1 MPFRDLLGVTQCR
14 FKKGEKLIVAGE
26 EIEYIYY
33 LIKGTVYREL
43 VTAKGYEG
51 IFACKKSEDIADALV
66 GILSLY
72 NKTGSVGS
80 RYDFV
85 AHTDCIC
92 YRIPKDVCMEYLRN
106 HPALLESVLVHAVR
120 EHAKMTQLFLAR
132 REGTA
137 TSQLCSI
144 LLQRAKETE
153 NGLVVP
159 RKLTNVEI
167 SKLIS
172 VHKVTVSR
180 MLRALREE
188 GTVERTAD
196 GLLILQPERLRHYA
210 ENIAILEYE

>member
-1 MPFRDLLGVTQCR
+1 MPFRDLPGVTQCR

-66 GILSLY
+66 GILILY

-85 AHTDCIC
+85 AHTDCTC
-92 YRIPKDVCMEYLRN
+92 YRIPKDVCMEYLRD
-106 HPALLESVLVHAVR
+106 HPVLLERVL
-120 EHAKMTQLFLAR
+120 EHAMRELTKMTQLFLAR

-137 TSQLCSI
+137 TTHLCF
-144 LLQRAKETE
+144 LLLRRAKETE
-153 NGLVVP
+153 NGLLVS

-167 SKLIS
+167 SKLLN
-172 VHKVTVSR
+172 VHKVTISR

-188 GTVERTAD
+188 GVIERTSE
-196 GLLILQPERLRHYA
+196 GILILQPDRLKQYA
-210 ENIAILEYE
+210 KNEAILEYE